1 MQKLEFRRLNVE
13 LPLDKLNF
21 AMVVG
26 SGAAAC
32 ADVTDFY
39 RVAMLDML
47 DATLFNNVPGNKG
60 SKRIPYITTGAVLS
74 PFTCSWDAKDF
85 NLDARSVS
93 VDKMSVMKQICV
105 SDIEDSFEVYNMTA
119 GANNEVNPQ
128 SLLTYIWG
136 ELARATRRD
145 LEKLRWLGDKDSAN
159 ALLKLTDGY
168 LKRIKTGW
176 ASIPSGAKISSTTV
190 TSANVLDEM
199 NNVLSASKPEIRDNY
214 EELSLF
220 VSSDVFLAYQIAQS
234 NGNATQTHLENMAT
248 GYFLGK
254 YKVVETGNLPANT
267 MILMSKQDA
276 IYTYDL
282 ENENFITADLT
293 HSFAEPVVRFRL
305 NIYAGFDIFDVSNIV
320 YYGTALAS

>member
-1 MQKLEFRRLNVE
+1 MQKLEFNRIGVE
-13 LPLDKLNF
+13 IPMDKLKF
-21 AMVVG
+21 SMVVG
-26 SGAAAC
+26 NGAKAC
-32 ADVTDFY
+32 AEVTDFY
-39 RVAMLDML
+39 RIAMLDML

-60 SKRIPYITTGAVLS
+60 TKRIPYITTGAVLS

-85 NLDARSVS
+85 NLDARSVA
-93 VDKMSVMKQICV
+93 VDKMSVMKQICI

-128 SLLTYIWG
+128 ALLTYIWG

-145 LEKLRWLGDKDSAN
+145 IEKLRWLGDKDSAN
-159 ALLKLTDGY
+159 ALLKLTNGY
-168 LKRIKTGW
+168 LKAIETGW
-176 ASIPSGAKISSTTV
+176 ASIPSGAKITSTTV
-190 TSANVLDEM
+190 TAANVLVEM
-199 NNVLSASKPEIRDNY
+199 NKVLSASKPEIRANY
-214 EELSLF
+214 NELTLF

-234 NGNATQTHLENMAT
+234 SGNATQTHLENMAT

-254 YKVVETGNLPANT
+254 YRVVEAADLPANT
-267 MILMSKQDA
+267 MTLMAKQDA

-293 HSFAEPVVRFRL
+293 HTYAEPVVRFRM
-305 NIYAGFDIFDVSNIV
+305 NVYVGFDIFDVSNIV